1 MSTKETKFFDLAMK
15 SDSLLLGDFTLKSGK
30 QSPYFFNIGSFFN
43 TGLINQLSD
52 LYSELILESDFTFD
66 VIFGPAYKGIPLAS
80 VVSASLSSKTNKS
93 IPFAFDRKEEKKHGE
108 GGNIVGVLKGKNV
121 LVIDDVLTAGT
132 ALKESIGFIEAEG
145 GALSACVVALDREE
159 RVDGSIARDVIKEE
173 HGIEIFSLA
182 RISTLVD
189 YLDSLGKEHDA
200 EIIRNHISNC

>member
-1 MSTKETKFFDLAMK
+1 M
-15 SDSLLLGDFTLKSGK
+15 
-30 QSPYFFNIGSFFN
+30 
-43 TGLINQLSD
+43 
-52 LYSELILESDFTFD
+52 
-66 VIFGPAYKGIPLAS
+66 
-80 VVSASLSSKTNKS
+80 SSKTNKS

-108 GGNIVGVLKGKNV
+108 GGNIVGVLKGKKV

-145 GALSACVVALDREE
+145 GDLSACVVALDREE

>member
-1 MSTKETKFFDLAMK
+1 MSQLLCLAK
-15 SDSLLLGDFTLKSGK
+15 LISLF
-30 QSPYFFNIGSFFN
+30 
-43 TGLINQLSD
+43 
-52 LYSELILESDFTFD
+52 
-66 VIFGPAYKGIPLAS
+66 
-80 VVSASLSSKTNKS
+80 
-93 IPFAFDRKEEKKHGE
+93 PFAFDRKEEKKHGE
-108 GGNIVGVLKGKNV
+108 GGNIVGVLKGKKV

-145 GALSACVVALDREE
+145 GDLSACVVALDREE

-200 EIIRNHISNC
+200 EIIRNHISNF

>member
-1 MSTKETKFFDLAMK
+1 MSLRQK
-15 SDSLLLGDFTLKSGK
+15 
-30 QSPYFFNIGSFFN
+30 
-43 TGLINQLSD
+43 
-52 LYSELILESDFTFD
+52 
-66 VIFGPAYKGIPLAS
+66 
-80 VVSASLSSKTNKS
+80 
-93 IPFAFDRKEEKKHGE
+93 
-108 GGNIVGVLKGKNV
+108 
-121 LVIDDVLTAGT
+121 
-132 ALKESIGFIEAEG
+132 